1 MTPSSSFNT
10 DGGINEIPLPGA
22 VGKLW
27 LCGKHFIGPKV
38 EQVITDFNI
47 QHVVCLVEEH
57 ELVGRYDNYIQ
68 WHRDNA
74 NNGGIWF
81 AMPDLSYPD
90 FDDCF
95 EKVNGLAEL
104 VRDQGNMLVHCA
116 AGIGRA
122 GTTATAILMILG
134 MDEEEATHHV
144 RLHRPMAGPEAGT
157 QRNFI
162 TDLSRHLMDQ
172 RGW

>member
-1 MTPSSSFNT
+1 M
-10 DGGINEIPLPGA
+10 
-22 VGKLW
+22 
-27 LCGKHFIGPKV
+27 CGKHYIGPKV
-38 EQVITDFNI
+38 EQVVTDFNI
-47 QHVVCLVEEH
+47 HHVVCLVEEH

-74 NNGGIWF
+74 NSGGIWF

-134 MDEEEATHHV
+134 MDEEEATLIMCV
-144 RLHRPMAGPEAGT
+144 YIAPWQALRLE
-157 QRNFI
+157 RNEISLQIWVDSSQNNADGEYHFI
-162 TDLSRHLMDQ
+162 I
-172 RGW
+172 